1 MIRKLF
7 SKIFFCSL
15 VFFVVNFSAFGATK
29 TLQLSSDVKF
39 GTESG
44 STLTQDEVTWM
55 VTTSSGA
62 IRNVFNTAN
71 YLGQQFGTSSAAWTG
86 SFSATF
92 SESVVNVRVIANT
105 GGSADLSV
113 SVGETTFYCNSQETA
128 EVEKK
133 SDAQPNTYEFIGGGS
148 GAVVISV
155 TNTSQAFYLNSIIVT
170 TVSGSSIVVTPTS
183 MDFGEV
189 VKDETKSLT
198 FVLNATGLTN
208 AVTLS
213 SDNALFSVSPSSL
226 SPTDGA
232 INNQSVTVSFS
243 PTTVSNIASM
253 ATISISSGE
262 ASASVSVSG
271 TCIAVPQFELVTDAS
286 TLFAG
291 DEIVLVC
298 ADAYSGNYYAMNKY
312 VDGDNNCK
320 TTIVQ
325 VADDKV
331 EVSPSSDVA
340 IITLEGNSTSGWNL
354 NTSEGYFYAVSSSS
368 NYLKTKET
376 IDENATWDIAIDTE
390 TSIVARG
397 DKTRNNIRFYA
408 TVSSQLF
415 SCYESGKQKAIVI
428 YKKVAQDPMGIE
440 NPVITKPSREVNE
453 QKVYVK
459 GGVVCAEFNGTKFVK
474 VFAITGQ
481 LLDAQTATSN
491 YTISLRNG
499 IYVVKLNQQ
508 TYKVLV
514 K

>member
-7 SKIFFCSL
+7 SKFFSCSL
-15 VFFVVNFSAFGATK
+15 ILFVVNLSAFGATK

-44 STLTQDEVTWM
+44 STLTQDGVIWTA
-55 VTTSSGA
+55 TTLSGA
-62 IRNVFNTAN
+62 IRNTFNSAN

-86 SFSATF
+86 NFSATF

-113 SVGETTFYCNSQETA
+113 SVGETTFYCNSQEIV
-128 EVEKK
+128 EIEKK
-133 SDAQPNTYEFIGGGS
+133 SDAQPNTYEFIGSGS

-155 TNTSQAFYLNSIIVT
+155 ANTSQAFYLNSIIVT
-170 TVSGSSIVVTPTS
+170 TVSGSSIVVMPTS

-208 AVTLS
+208 VVTLS
-213 SDNALFSVSPSSL
+213 SNNALFSVSPSVI
-226 SPTDGA
+226 SPTDGV
-232 INNQSVTVSFS
+232 INNQSITVSFS
-243 PTTVSNIASM
+243 PTTISNIASL
-253 ATISISSGE
+253 ATIYMSSGE
-262 ASASVSVSG
+262 ANASVSVSG
-271 TCIAVPQFELVTDAS
+271 TCIAVPQFTLVTDAS
-286 TLFAG
+286 TLSTG

-312 VDGDNNCK
+312 VDGENNCK
-320 TTIVQ
+320 ATVVQ
-325 VADDKV
+325 VVDDKV
-331 EVSPSSDVA
+331 EVSPSSDIAV
-340 IITLEGNSTSGWNL
+340 ITLEGNSTLGWNL
-354 NTSEGYFYAVSSSS
+354 NTSEGYLYAVSSSA
-368 NYLKTKET
+368 NNLKTKDT
-376 IDENATWDIAIDTE
+376 VDENATWDISVDTE
-390 TSIVARG
+390 TSIVAQG

-415 SCYESGKQKAIVI
+415 SCYESGKQNAIAI
-428 YKKVAQDPMGIE
+428 YKKVAQDPMGFE
-440 NPVITKPSREVNE
+440 NPVITKPSREVNA
-453 QKVYVK
+453 QKVYAK
-459 GGVVCAEFNGTKFVK
+459 DGVVYAEFNGTKSVK

-491 YTISLRNG
+491 YTIALRNG
-499 IYVVKLNQQ
+499 IYVIKLNQQ